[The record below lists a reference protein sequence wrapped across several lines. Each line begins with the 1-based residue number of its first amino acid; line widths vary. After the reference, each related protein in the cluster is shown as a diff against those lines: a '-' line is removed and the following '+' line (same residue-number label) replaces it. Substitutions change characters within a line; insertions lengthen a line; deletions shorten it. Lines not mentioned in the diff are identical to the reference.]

1 MAKNRYL
8 AAGLACTLACA
19 VTQQVCAEPVPSA
32 YQLIAA
38 AHKIPP
44 AVLYAVATQESNRRQ
59 KSGRY
64 RPWPWTLNVAGKSY
78 YYNSRQTACTA
89 LHIALKAHSA
99 KNIDVGIAQ
108 INVGWNPD
116 VFSSPCDGL
125 DPYANLNVAAKLLRT
140 HHNNSGSWAIATGL
154 YHYPA
159 GGPIAAR
166 YQKSV
171 QRRLAAINPKHLHET
186 LE

>member
-19 VTQQVCAEPVPSA
+19 LTQQVCAEPVPSA

-38 AHKIPP
+38 AHQIPP
-44 AVLYAVATQESNRRQ
+44 TVLYAVATQESNRRQ

-89 LHIALKAHSA
+89 LHIALKAHNA
-99 KNIDVGIAQ
+99 KNIDVA
-108 INVGWNPD
+108 
-116 VFSSPCDGL
+116 SSNQCLDGLNAFRTPCDGL
-125 DPYANLNVAAKLLRT
+125 DPYANLERRCKAFANPLQQFRELGDSHGSVSLPSRRSNRCTLSKLST
-140 HHNNSGSWAIATGL
+140 APPSSH
-154 YHYPA
+154 
-159 GGPIAAR
+159 
-166 YQKSV
+166 K
-171 QRRLAAINPKHLHET
+171 PKT
-186 LE
+186 LT